1 VRADVYLWAVRLF
14 KTRALSAE
22 ALRDGRVSVGGT
34 LLKASKELKVGE
46 VFVLRRTGY
55 QQHFEVLGLPRT
67 RVGAPLVAG
76 LLREV
81 TPPDELERRELWE
94 FAQRA
99 SAGYGGLGRPTK
111 KDRRDLNDFME

>member
-14 KTRALSAE
+14 KTRATAAE
-22 ALRDGRVSVGGT
+22 ALRSGQVSIGGT
-34 LLKASKELKVGE
+34 EIKASRDVKPGE
-46 VFVLRRTGY
+46 VLVLRRTGY
-55 QQHFEVLGLPRT
+55 QQHFEILGLPRT
-67 RVGAPLVAG
+67 RVGASLISG

-81 TPPDELERRELWE
+81 TPPEERERRELWE